1 MSRIA
6 VIGAGISG
14 MGAAYLL
21 SQKHEV
27 WLFEKEARLGGHTHT
42 HQIETSRGV
51 LPIDTGFIVHNDRT
65 YPNLVRLFQQI
76 GIARQAS
83 EMSFG
88 VSCRQTGFEYSSRGL
103 SGFFAGRSNWHRL
116 GHYRFLAEIMR
127 FNREARKLLQDP
139 ANAGMTLGDYLRANQ
154 FGGEFTRYYLH
165 PMAAA
170 VWSTSPEEI
179 ENFPAFTLIRFLE
192 NHGLL
197 GLTTA
202 PQWYVLKGG
211 SSVYVPPLTAPYRER
226 IRLGAKINGVRR
238 TAAGVQIGFEDRPPE
253 SFDEVVFACHAP
265 QTLQLLKDLTPLEGQ
280 VLGGFRTSRNETVL
294 HTDSSLLPRR
304 LGARASWNY
313 HLGPKRR
320 AATLTYH
327 MNRLQ
332 SLPTREDYCVTLN
345 DTQSIGERQI
355 LREMTYFH
363 PLYTLNAVR
372 AQARWR
378 EISGRNRTHF
388 CGAYWFY
395 GFHEDGLN
403 SAIRVA
409 QTLGVSW
416 DAAREAAA

>member
-14 MGAAYLL
+14 MAAAYLL

-27 WLFEKEARLGGHTHT
+27 SLFEKEPRLGGHTHT
-42 HQIETSRGV
+42 HAIETSRGV

-65 YPNLVRLFQQI
+65 YPNLVRLFRQM

-83 EMSFG
+83 DMSFG
-88 VSCRQTGFEYSSRGL
+88 VSCRKTGFEYSSRGL
-103 SGFFAGRSNWHRL
+103 SGFFAGRRNWIRP

-127 FNREARKLLQDP
+127 FNREARMLLQDP
-139 ANAGMTLGDYLRANQ
+139 ANADLTLGDYLRAHQ
-154 FGGEFTRYYLH
+154 FRGDFTRYYLH

-179 ENFPAFTLIRFLE
+179 EDFPAFTLIRFLE

-197 GLTTA
+197 GLTGA
-202 PQWYVLKGG
+202 PQWYVLEGG
-211 SSVYVPPLTAPYRER
+211 SSVYIPPLTAPYKER
-226 IRLGAKINGVRR
+226 IRLGARIDGVTR
-238 TAAGVQIGFEDRPPE
+238 TRQGVQIGFEDRPHP
-253 SFDEVVFACHAP
+253 
-265 QTLQLLKDLTPLEGQ
+265 TPVEQQ
-280 VLGGFRTSRNETVL
+280 VLHGFRTSRNETVL

-313 HLGPKRR
+313 HLGTRR
-320 AATLTYH
+320 RQATLTYH

-332 SLPTREDYCVTLN
+332 SLPTSEDYCVTLN
-345 DTQSIGERQI
+345 DTQSVDEGKI

-363 PLYTLNAVR
+363 PLYTLEAVR
-372 AQARWR
+372 AQARWA

-409 QTLGVSW
+409 EKLGVTWESKL
-416 DAAREAAA
+416 EAVA

>member
-1 MSRIA
+1 MKRIA

-21 SQKHEV
+21 SRKHEV
-27 WLFEKEARLGGHTHT
+27 WLFEKEGRLGGHTHT
-42 HQIETSRGV
+42 HPIETSCGV

-65 YPNLVRLFQQI
+65 YPNLVRLFRRM
-76 GIARQAS
+76 GILRQAS
-83 EMSFG
+83 DMSFG
-88 VSCRQTGFEYSSRGL
+88 VSCRQSGFEYSSRGL
-103 SGFFAGRSNWHRL
+103 GGFFAGRSNLFRP

-127 FNREARKLLQDP
+127 FNREAKRLLHDP
-139 ANAGMTLGDYLRANQ
+139 ASAEITLGDYLRANG
-154 FGGEFTRYYLH
+154 FAGDFTHYYLH

-179 ENFPAFTLIRFLE
+179 EDFPVFTLIRFLE

-202 PQWYVLKGG
+202 PQWYALKGG
-211 SSVYVPPLTAPYRER
+211 SSVYISPLTAPYRDR
-226 IRLGAKINGVRR
+226 IRLEAKIDGVRR
-238 TAAGVQIGFEDRPPE
+238 TAAGAEISFADTPPE

-265 QTLQLLKDLTPLEGQ
+265 QTLQLLKDLTPLERQ

-294 HTDSSLLPRR
+294 HTDSSLLPQRPA
-304 LGARASWNY
+304 ARASWNY
-313 HLGPKRR
+313 HLGTRR
-320 AATLTYH
+320 RVATLTYH

-332 SLPTREDYCVTLN
+332 ALPTRQDYCVTLN
-345 DTQSIGERQI
+345 DTQSVDQRRV

-363 PLYTLNAVR
+363 PLYNLEAVR
-372 AQARWR
+372 AQARWH

-409 QTLGVSW
+409 EKLGVAW
-416 DAAREAAA
+416 DEPGEVAA

>member
-14 MGAAYLL
+14 MAVAYLL
-21 SQKHEV
+21 SRKYEV
-27 WLFEKEARLGGHTHT
+27 WLFEKETRLGGHTHT
-42 HQIETSRGV
+42 HTIHTSCGA

-65 YPNLVRLFQQI
+65 YPNLVRLFSQM
-76 GIARQAS
+76 GMARQAS
-83 EMSFG
+83 DMSFG

-103 SGFFAGRSNWHRL
+103 RGLFAGRRNWYRF
-116 GHYRFLAEIMR
+116 GHYRFLSEIVR
-127 FNREARKLLQDP
+127 FNRKARQLLQDP
-139 ANAGMTLGDYLRANQ
+139 AQADLTLGDYLRAHRFQ
-154 FGGEFTRYYLH
+154 GDFTRYYLH

-179 ENFPAFTLIRFLE
+179 EGFPAFTLIRFLE

-197 GLTTA
+197 GLTA
-202 PQWYVLKGG
+202 QPQWYVLQGG
-211 SSVYVPPLTAPYRER
+211 SSSYILPLTAPYRER
-226 IRLGAKINGVRR
+226 IRLGSRIDGVTR
-238 TAAGVQIGFEDRPPE
+238 TQAGAQIGFEDRPPE

-265 QTLQLLKDLTPLEGQ
+265 QTTQLLKDATPLERQ
-280 VLGGFRTSRNETVL
+280 VLSSFRTSRNQTVL
-294 HTDSSLLPRR
+294 HTDSSLLPRK

-313 HLGPKRR
+313 HLGTERR

-332 SLPTREDYCVTLN
+332 SLPTGEDYCVTLN
-345 DTQSIGERQI
+345 HTRAVDERRI

-363 PLYTLNAVR
+363 PLYTLEAVR
-372 AQARWR
+372 AQARWP
-378 EISGRNRTHF
+378 EISGHNRTHF

-409 QTLGVSW
+409 EKLGVAW
-416 DAAREAAA
+416 EAVA